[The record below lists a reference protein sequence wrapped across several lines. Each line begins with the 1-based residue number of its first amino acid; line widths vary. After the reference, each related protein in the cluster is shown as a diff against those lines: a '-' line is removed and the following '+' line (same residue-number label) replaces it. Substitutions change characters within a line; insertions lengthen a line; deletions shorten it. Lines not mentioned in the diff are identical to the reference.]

1 MSENESIIID
11 DLIVLGRAVPSEL
24 RDRRRTICTAG
35 FSPTLGFIRIYPTSY
50 DSPLKRWNIVRVEV
64 ERAISPRFNGRSESW
79 KIVGARDEWRYIR
92 DKIEV
97 IDELPRER
105 WPELLSS
112 LVDDCVCDIEDAD
125 RSLGIIKPRV
135 ILDTYFEDN
144 KDYVGRQMMLDGRFR
159 IMTKKEF
166 KYEPRIRYECTNC
179 RIGRG
184 YHDQQLL
191 EWGVYEWVRK
201 YPDNMNQVWDNLGLT
216 NPDYEKYFFV
226 GNQLQ
231 YQNSFMVISVLRFKK
246 S

>member
-1 MSENESIIID
+1 MSEDESIIID
-11 DLIVLGRAVPSEL
+11 DLIILGRAVPSEL

-35 FSPTLGFIRIYPTSY
+35 YSPSKGFIRIYPTSY
-50 DSPLKRWNIVRVEV
+50 NSPLRRWNIVKVEV
-64 ERAISPRFNGRSESW
+64 ERPVTPRFNGRPESW
-79 KIVGARDEWRYIR
+79 KIVGSREEWKYIK

-97 IDELPRER
+97 VDEFPREE
-105 WPELLSS
+105 WPNLLPS
-112 LVDDCVCDIEDAD
+112 LVNGCVCDIEDAN
-125 RSLGIIKPRV
+125 RSLGIIKPKE

-144 KDYVGRQMMLDGRFR
+144 KDYIGRQMMLDGRFR

-166 KYEPRIRYECTNC
+166 KHEPRIRYSCTNC

-201 YPDNMNQVWDNLGLT
+201 NPNNMNQVWENLGLT
-216 NPDYEKYFFV
+216 NPDFEKFFFV

-231 YQNSFMVISVLRFKK
+231 YQNSFMVISVLRYK
-246 S
+246 SS